1 MKKIFSL
8 LLAVAASVGTMFAWD
23 YKHVQIGDLYY
34 NLDAT
39 NQTAEV
45 TYKSYTNYEYNKG
58 WGITTANIPA
68 SVEFYDGV
76 GYSVTSI
83 GEWAFSHCTGLT
95 SVTIPNSVTSIGE
108 DAFFDCTGLTSVTIG
123 NSVTSIGEGA
133 FFSCSGL
140 TSVTIPNSVTSLGK
154 LAFSSCSG
162 LTSVTIGNSVTSIGE
177 NAFLSCSGLTS
188 VHISDIAAWCAIS
201 FGEYIANPL
210 SYAHNLYLNGELVS
224 DLVIPNSVK
233 SIGSR
238 AFEDCTGLTSVT
250 IPNSVTS
257 IGEDAFYDVPNIV
270 YSGSATGSPWG
281 ARSINGYVDGY
292 LVYSDNTKTNLLA
305 CSSAATGDITIPNS
319 VTSIGNSAFAYCF
332 GLTSVHI
339 SDIAAWCAISFG
351 DDDANP
357 LSYAHNLYLNGEL
370 VTDLVIPNSV
380 KSIGDYA
387 FAGCSGLTSVTIP
400 NSVTSI
406 GKGAFFWCDGLTS
419 VTIPNSVTSIGSEAF
434 SECYSLTSVEIPNSV
449 TSIGDGAFSYCTG
462 LTSVTIEAETP
473 PTLGEDAFYNT
484 NKCPIY
490 VPCNAVNAYKTAW
503 SGYANRI
510 VANCSS
516 FTITFV
522 NWDGSN
528 LQTTSVTEGEMPQY
542 TGSTPA
548 RPDDEEYT
556 YTFSG
561 WTPAI
566 VAATEDATY
575 TANYTA
581 TPKSQGIN
589 QITNDKWEMT
599 NKIIRDGNVLILRG
613 DKTYTVMGQ
622 EVK

>member
-1 MKKIFSL
+1 MTKKFFTL
-8 LLAVAASVGTMFAWD
+8 FFALVASVGTMFAWD

-45 TYKSYTNYEYNKG
+45 TYKSYTNYDYNKG

-68 SVEFYDGV
+68 SVEFYDGL

-108 DAFFDCTGLTSVTIG
+108 SAFYDCT
-123 NSVTSIGEGA
+123 
-133 FFSCSGL
+133 GL
-140 TSVTIPNSVTSLGK
+140 TSVTIPNSVTSIGDG
-154 LAFSSCSG
+154 AFFDCSG
-162 LTSVTIGNSVTSIGE
+162 LTGELIIPNSVTSIGE
-177 NAFLSCSGLTS
+177 SAFSHCTGLTSIEIPNSVTSIGNSAFGSCSGLTS

-201 FGEYIANPL
+201 FGKYGANPL
-210 SYAHNLYLNGELVS
+210 FYAHNLYLNGELVT
-224 DLVIPNSVK
+224 DLVIPNSVTD
-233 SIGSR
+233 INDN
-238 AFEDCTGLTSVT
+238 AFDNCTGLTSVT

-270 YSGSATGSPWG
+270 YSGYAYGSPWG

-292 LVYSDNTKTNLLA
+292 LVYSDVTKTTLHA
-305 CSSAATGDITIPNS
+305 CSSSAQGEIIIPNS

-370 VTDLVIPNSV
+370 VTDLVIPNSFT
-380 KSIGDYA
+380 SIGDYI
-387 FAGCSGLTSVTIP
+387 FSGCTSLTSVTIP

-434 SECYSLTSVEIPNSV
+434 
-449 TSIGDGAFSYCTG
+449 AYCDG
-462 LTSVTIEAETP
+462 LTSVTIEA
-473 PTLGEDAFYNT
+473 
-484 NKCPIY
+484 
-490 VPCNAVNAYKTAW
+490 
-503 SGYANRI
+503 
-510 VANCSS
+510 
-516 FTITFV
+516 
-522 NWDGSN
+522 
-528 LQTTSVTEGEMPQY
+528 
-542 TGSTPA
+542 
-548 RPDDEEYT
+548 
-556 YTFSG
+556 
-561 WTPAI
+561 
-566 VAATEDATY
+566 
-575 TANYTA
+575 
-581 TPKSQGIN
+581 
-589 QITNDKWEMT
+589 
-599 NKIIRDGNVLILRG
+599 
-613 DKTYTVMGQ
+613 
-622 EVK
+622 

>member
-1 MKKIFSL
+1 MTKKIFTFF
-8 LLAVAASVGTMFAWD
+8 LALVASVGTMFAWD

-58 WGITTANIPA
+58 WGITNANIPA

-83 GEWAFSHCTGLT
+83 GEWAFSDCSGLT

-108 DAFFDCTGLTSVTIG
+108 RAFSGCYSLTSVTIG
-123 NSVTSIGEGA
+123 NSVTSIGEWA
-133 FFSCSGL
+133 FSSCHGL
-140 TSVTIPNSVTSLGK
+140 TSVTIGNNVTSIGK
-154 LAFSSCSG
+154 FAFDVCSG
-162 LTSVTIGNSVTSIGE
+162 LTSVTIGNSVTSIGRS
-177 NAFLSCSGLTS
+177 AFWGCTGLTS

-201 FGEYIANPL
+201 FASNDANPL
-210 SYAHNLYLNGELVS
+210 YYAYNLYLNGELVT
-224 DLVIPNSVK
+224 DLVIPKGVT
-233 SIGSR
+233 SIAGY
-238 AFEDCTGLTSVT
+238 AFYYCTGLTSVT

-270 YSGSATGSPWG
+270 YSGYAPGSPWG
-281 ARSINGYVDGY
+281 ARSINGYIDGY

-305 CSSAATGDITIPNS
+305 CSSASTGDITIPNS
-319 VTSIGNSAFAYCF
+319 VTSIGERAFSGCF

-380 KSIGDYA
+380 TSIGDYA
-387 FAGCSGLTSVTIP
+387 FSGCSGLTSVTIPNNVTSIGWMAFYGCSGLTSVTIP

-406 GKGAFFWCDGLTS
+406 GGYAFLECD
-419 VTIPNSVTSIGSEAF
+419 
-434 SECYSLTSVEIPNSV
+434 
-449 TSIGDGAFSYCTG
+449 G

-473 PTLGEDAFYNT
+473 PTLGEDAFWVT
-484 NKCPIY
+484 NNCPIY

-503 SGYANRI
+503 SEYADRI

-516 FTITFV
+516 FTISFV

-528 LQTTSVTEGEMPQY
+528 LQTLSVTEGEMPQY
-542 TGSTPA
+542 TGSTPT

-589 QITNDKWEMT
+589 NAQSNQVQSTKVV
-599 NKIIRDGNVLILRG
+599 RDGQIFILRG
-613 DKTYTVMGQ
+613 DKTYTLTGQ

>member
-1 MKKIFSL
+1 MTKKFFTL
-8 LLAVAASVGTMFAWD
+8 FFALVASVGTMFAWD
-23 YKHVQIGDLYY
+23 YERVKIGDLYY

-68 SVEFYDGV
+68 SVELRDGV

-83 GEWAFSHCTGLT
+83 GDEAFAGCTGLT
-95 SVTIPNSVTSIGE
+95 SVTIPNSVTSIG
-108 DAFFDCTGLTSVTIG
+108 DWAFHDCTGLTSITIPNSVTRIGDNAFWGCDALTSVTIG

-133 FFSCSGL
+133 FDGCSGL
-140 TSVTIPNSVTSLGK
+140 TSVTIPNSVTSIGH
-154 LAFSSCSG
+154 LAFHYC
-162 LTSVTIGNSVTSIGE
+162 T
-177 NAFLSCSGLTS
+177 GLTS

-201 FGEYIANPL
+201 FGRYFANPL
-210 SYAHNLYLNGELVS
+210 SYAHNLYLNGELVT
-224 DLVIPNSVK
+224 DLVIPYSVK
-233 SIGSR
+233 SIGAA
-238 AFEDCTGLTSVT
+238 AFYGCTGLTSVT

-270 YSGSATGSPWG
+270 YSGYAHGSPWG

-292 LVYSDNTKTNLLA
+292 LVYSDNAKTNLLA

-380 KSIGDYA
+380 TSIGDYA
-387 FAGCSGLTSVTIP
+387 FSGCSGLTSIEIPNSVTSIGDYAFFDCSSLTSVTIPNSVTSIGDEAFLSCSGLTSVTIP

-406 GKGAFFWCDGLTS
+406 GDLAFYSCD
-419 VTIPNSVTSIGSEAF
+419 
-434 SECYSLTSVEIPNSV
+434 
-449 TSIGDGAFSYCTG
+449 G

-473 PTLGEDAFYNT
+473 PTLGENAFYYT
-484 NKCPIY
+484 NNCPIY

-503 SGYANRI
+503 SGYADRI
-510 VANCSS
+510 VANCASY
-516 FTITFV
+516 TITFV
-522 NWDGSN
+522 NWDGN
-528 LQTTSVTEGEMPQY
+528 ELLKLTGVEHGTMPVY
-542 TGSTPA
+542 TGNTPT
-548 RPDDEEYT
+548 RPDDVFYT
-556 YTFSG
+556 YTFKG
-561 WTPAI
+561 WSPNI
-566 VAATEDATY
+566 VEATEDATY
-575 TANYTA
+575 VAVYDEHPRTTDINEVNAEANVV
-581 TPKSQGIN
+581 K
-589 QITNDKWEMT
+589 
-599 NKIIRDGNVLILRG
+599 ILRNG
-613 DKTYTVMGQ
+613 QLYILRNGKAYSVQGQ

>member
-1 MKKIFSL
+1 MVIP
-8 LLAVAASVGTMFAWD
+8 
-23 YKHVQIGDLYY
+23 
-34 NLDAT
+34 
-39 NQTAEV
+39 
-45 TYKSYTNYEYNKG
+45 KG
-58 WGITTANIPA
+58 
-68 SVEFYDGV
+68 
-76 GYSVTSI
+76 VTSI
-83 GEWAFSHCTGLT
+83 AGYAF
-95 SVTIPNSVTSIGE
+95 
-108 DAFFDCTGLTSVTIG
+108 
-123 NSVTSIGEGA
+123 
-133 FFSCSGL
+133 
-140 TSVTIPNSVTSLGK
+140 
-154 LAFSSCSG
+154 
-162 LTSVTIGNSVTSIGE
+162 
-177 NAFLSCSGLTS
+177 
-188 VHISDIAAWCAIS
+188 
-201 FGEYIANPL
+201 Y
-210 SYAHNLYLNGELVS
+210 Y
-224 DLVIPNSVK
+224 
-233 SIGSR
+233 
-238 AFEDCTGLTSVT
+238 CTGLTSVT

-270 YSGSATGSPWG
+270 YSGYATGSPWG
-281 ARSINGYVDGY
+281 ARSINGYIDGY

-305 CSSAATGDITIPNS
+305 CSSASTGDITIPNS
-319 VTSIGNSAFAYCF
+319 VTSIGERAFSGCF

-380 KSIGDYA
+380 TSIGDYA
-387 FAGCSGLTSVTIP
+387 FCRTGLTSVTIP

-406 GKGAFFWCDGLTS
+406 GKGAFFLCDGLTS

-434 SECYSLTSVEIPNSV
+434 AYCSGLTSVTIPNSV
-449 TSIGDGAFSYCTG
+449 TSIGKSAFESCYS

-473 PTLGEDAFYNT
+473 PTLGEDAFWDT

-503 SGYANRI
+503 SEYADRI

-516 FTITFV
+516 FTISFV

-542 TGSTPA
+542 TGSTPT

-613 DKTYTVMGQ
+613 EKVYTVTGQ

>member
-1 MKKIFSL
+1 MTKKFFTL
-8 LLAVAASVGTMFAWD
+8 FFALVASVGTMFAWD
-23 YKHVQIGDLYY
+23 YERVKIGDLYY

-45 TYKSYTNYEYNKG
+45 TYKSYTNNYEYNKG

-68 SVEFYDGV
+68 SVEFHDGV

-83 GEWAFSHCTGLT
+83 GDYAFQDCTGLT

-108 DAFFDCTGLTSVTIG
+108 WAFSYCTGLTSVTIPNSVPSIGRNAFHGCTDMKSITIPNSVTRIGDEAFWGCTGLTSVTIG
-123 NSVTSIGEGA
+123 NSVTSIGDGA
-133 FFSCSGL
+133 F
-140 TSVTIPNSVTSLGK
+140 
-154 LAFSSCSG
+154 AY
-162 LTSVTIGNSVTSIGE
+162 
-177 NAFLSCSGLTS
+177 CSGLTS

-201 FGEYIANPL
+201 FGEYDANPL
-210 SYAHNLYLNGELVS
+210 FYAHNLYLNGELVT

-270 YSGSATGSPWG
+270 YSGYATGSPWG

-292 LVYSDNTKTNLLA
+292 LVYSDNAKTNLLA

-319 VTSIGNSAFAYCF
+319 VTSIGERAFAYCF

-380 KSIGDYA
+380 TSIGDYA
-387 FAGCSGLTSVTIP
+387 FYYCTGLTSVTIPNSVTSIGDGAFSGCTSLTSVTIPNSVTSIGYEAFLSCSGLTSVTIP

-406 GKGAFFWCDGLTS
+406 GEAAFYYCSGLT
-419 VTIPNSVTSIGSEAF
+419 
-434 SECYSLTSVEIPNSV
+434 
-449 TSIGDGAFSYCTG
+449 
-462 LTSVTIEAETP
+462 
-473 PTLGEDAFYNT
+473 
-484 NKCPIY
+484 
-490 VPCNAVNAYKTAW
+490 
-503 SGYANRI
+503 
-510 VANCSS
+510 
-516 FTITFV
+516 
-522 NWDGSN
+522 
-528 LQTTSVTEGEMPQY
+528 
-542 TGSTPA
+542 
-548 RPDDEEYT
+548 
-556 YTFSG
+556 
-561 WTPAI
+561 
-566 VAATEDATY
+566 
-575 TANYTA
+575 
-581 TPKSQGIN
+581 
-589 QITNDKWEMT
+589 
-599 NKIIRDGNVLILRG
+599 
-613 DKTYTVMGQ
+613 
-622 EVK
+622 